1 MVCVKK
7 SFNCSGSSILE
18 SVMAL
23 SIISIC
29 LFITL
34 MVYTSV
40 FSVKSSAK
48 FYTGQLRH
56 EAYFYYKLLQSDTLN
71 ASSFDIVSEE
81 TININPQ
88 LKKITLVFQDSL
100 KNKATTT
107 SYFLPV
113 SNE

>member
-18 SVMAL
+18 SVIAL

-56 EAYFYYKLLQSDTLN
+56 ETYFYYKLLQSDTLN
-71 ASSFDIVSEE
+71 ASSFDIVNEE
-81 TININPQ
+81 TINIK
-88 LKKITLVFQDSL
+88 LHIKKITLVFQDSL
-100 KNKATTT
+100 KNKTTT

-113 SNE
+113 SDE

>member
-48 FYTGQLRH
+48 FYTGQLHH

-71 ASSFDIVSEE
+71 PNSFDVINEE

-88 LKKITLVFQDSL
+88 IKKITIVFQDSL
-100 KNKATTT
+100 KNKTTT